1 MSTPSPFPSP
11 LPSSTSSSSPPPVSP
26 QLGTAHL
33 DTFVQ
38 DHLPPVS
45 LQPDTLLDLPT
56 LRFPPRLN
64 CATELLDGPSGPA
77 DRAGRL
83 AVLSPHGVRWTYA
96 ELLATVSRIAH
107 VLTEDMGL
115 VPGNRVLLRG
125 ANTPMLV
132 AIWLAVVRAGGVVVA
147 TMPLLRAK
155 ELAYVIDKARITH
168 ALCESALGAEL
179 EAAEA
184 DGRPLRTMHFL
195 DGARGDWD
203 AKADPGADL
212 ETAMAEH
219 SDWFPPV
226 DTAATDPCLIAFTSG
241 TTGMPKAT
249 VHSHRDVMAVCC
261 SFPQHVLR
269 ATSDDRFIG
278 TPSLAFTYGLG
289 GLLLFPL
296 HIGASVVLL
305 DRASPQQLAR
315 AIDEFRAT
323 VCFSGP
329 TAYRAM
335 CMDPAPYG
343 MSSLRECVS
352 AGEPLP
358 PVTRKMWKQ
367 ATGHDLIDGLG
378 STEMLHIFIAMRGDE
393 AATRPGALGRPVP
406 GYLAAIVDDAGRP
419 LPYGEVGALAVK
431 GPTGC
436 RYLDDDRQ
444 VDYVRNGWNL
454 TGDACWADKDGY
466 LHYHARLDDMIVS
479 AGYNISPVEVE
490 ATLLTHPAVRECAA
504 VAAPDDERG
513 AVVQAHVVLAK
524 GHAPSPE
531 LVLELQQFA
540 KAEMAPYKYPRVI
553 AFCDELPRAGTGK
566 VQRFR
571 LRGATADSSGP
582 SAELEGVTGDPA
594 SA

>member
-1 MSTPSPFPSP
+1 
-11 LPSSTSSSSPPPVSP
+11 
-26 QLGTAHL
+26 
-33 DTFVQ
+33 
-38 DHLPPVS
+38 
-45 LQPDTLLDLPT
+45 
-56 LRFPPRLN
+56 
-64 CATELLDGPSGPA
+64 SGAPG
-77 DRAGRL
+77 RAGRL
-83 AVLSPHGVRWTYA
+83 AVLSPDGVRWTYA

-179 EAAEA
+179 AAA
-184 DGRPLRTMHFL
+184 RTDGSGPRTMYYGG
-195 DGARGDWD
+195 GARDDTEQD
-203 AKADPGADL
+203 ADTGL
-212 ETAMAEH
+212 EEAMARH
-219 SDWFPPV
+219 SARFTPA

-249 VHSHRDVMAVCC
+249 VHSHRDVMAVCR

-269 ATSDDRFIG
+269 ATGDDRFIG

-305 DRASPQQLAR
+305 DRASPRQLAS

-335 CMDPAPYG
+335 CVDPAPYG
-343 MSSLRECVS
+343 LASLRECVS

-367 ATGHDLIDGLG
+367 RTGHDLIDGLG

-406 GYLAAIVDDAGRP
+406 GYLAAVVDDAGRP

-436 RYLDDDRQ
+436 RYLDDARQ
-444 VDYVRNGWNL
+444 ADYVRNGWNL

-490 ATLLTHPAVRECAA
+490 ATLLAHPAVQECAA

-513 AVVQAHVVLAK
+513 AVVQAHVVPAE
-524 GHAPSPE
+524 GHTPSPE
-531 LVLELQQFA
+531 LVLELQRFA
-540 KAEMAPYKYPRVI
+540 KAEMAPYKYPRLI
-553 AFCDELPRAGTGK
+553 TFCAELPRAGTGK
-566 VQRFR
+566 IQRFR
-571 LRGATADSSGP
+571 LRGSADGGSVP
-582 SAELEGVTGDPA
+582 SAEPEGAHGDPA

>member
-1 MSTPSPFPSP
+1 M
-11 LPSSTSSSSPPPVSP
+11 
-26 QLGTAHL
+26 

-38 DHLPPVS
+38 DHLPPPA

-64 CATELLDGPSGPA
+64 CATELLDGPVGAA
-77 DRAGRL
+77 DRSGRL

-96 ELLATVSRIAH
+96 ELHATVSRIAH

-125 ANTPMLV
+125 TNTPMTV

-168 ALCESALGAEL
+168 ALCESALSAEL
-179 EAAEA
+179 EAART
-184 DGRPLRTMHFL
+184 DGSAPRTMYYP
-195 DGARGDWD
+195 GATPDD
-203 AKADPGADL
+203 TDPGATRDGTDPGAGAGL
-212 ETAMAEH
+212 EEAMARH
-219 SDWFPPV
+219 PGRFSPA

-249 VHSHRDVMAVCC
+249 VHSHRDVMAVCR
-261 SFPQHVLR
+261 SFPQHTLR

-305 DRASPQQLAR
+305 DRASPRHLAR

-335 CMDPAPYG
+335 CMDPAPYRL
-343 MSSLRECVS
+343 SSLRECVS

-367 ATGHDLIDGLG
+367 RTGHDLIDGLG

-406 GYLAAIVDDAGRP
+406 GYLAAVVDDAGRP

-436 RYLDDDRQ
+436 RYLDDARQ
-444 VDYVRNGWNL
+444 ADYVRNGWNL

-490 ATLLTHPAVRECAA
+490 ATLLTHPAVKECAA

-513 AVVQAHVVLAK
+513 AVVRAHVVLAE
-524 GHAPSPE
+524 GHTPSPE
-531 LVLELQQFA
+531 LVLELQRFA
-540 KAEMAPYKYPRVI
+540 KAEMAPYKYPRLI
-553 AFCDELPRAGTGK
+553 TFCAELPRAGTGK
-566 VQRFR
+566 IQRFR
-571 LRGATADSSGP
+571 LRGADGGSAP
-582 SAELEGVTGDPA
+582 SAEREGASGDAA
-594 SA
+594 SL

>member
-11 LPSSTSSSSPPPVSP
+11 LPSSPAAAAVPPE
-26 QLGTAHL
+26 LATGHL

-38 DHLPPVS
+38 DHLPPPE

-64 CATELLDGPSGPA
+64 CSTELLEGPSGPA

-96 ELLATVSRIAH
+96 ELLATASRIAH

-125 ANTPMLV
+125 TNTPMLV
-132 AIWLAVVRAGGVVVA
+132 AAWLAVIRAGGVVVA

-168 ALCESALGAEL
+168 ALCETALRAEL
-179 EAAEA
+179 EAARG
-184 DGRPLRTMHFL
+184 DGGGPRTMYFQGGAD
-195 DGARGDWD
+195 DGAAPDT
-203 AKADPGADL
+203 GADL
-212 ETAMAEH
+212 DRAMAGRP
-219 SDWFPPV
+219 DRFAPA
-226 DTAATDPCLIAFTSG
+226 DTAASDPCLVAFTSG

-249 VHSHRDVMAVCC
+249 VHTHRDVMAVCR

-269 ATSDDRFIG
+269 AGSDDRFIG

-305 DRASPQQLAR
+305 DRASPPQLAR

-343 MSSLRECVS
+343 LSSLRECVS

-367 ATGHDLIDGLG
+367 RTGHDLIDGLG
-378 STEMLHIFIAMRGDE
+378 STEMLHIFIAMRGEE

-406 GYLAAIVDDAGRP
+406 GYLAAIVDEAGRP

-436 RYLDDDRQ
+436 RYLDDERQ

-490 ATLLTHPAVRECAA
+490 ATLLSHPAVRECAA

-513 AVVQAHVVLAK
+513 TVVQAHVVLAE
-524 GHAPSPE
+524 GYTPSHE
-531 LVLELQQFA
+531 MVLELQQFA
-540 KAEMAPYKYPRVI
+540 KTEMAPYKYPRLIV
-553 AFCDELPRAGTGK
+553 FCAELPRAGTGK

-571 LRGATADSSGP
+571 LRGAVASEPAGR
-582 SAELEGVTGDPA
+582 EGVGGDSA
-594 SA
+594 SV